1 MTDSGKA
8 PETGRRAARLRL
20 GDLLLAAGVLL
31 AAGLL
36 FCVLRACGT
45 TGAEAVVMQDG
56 REILRIRLSGEDAVY
71 PVTTDY
77 GRFCIKVRDGMVSV
91 SEAPCP
97 DQICVQPTPTAT
109 VGDSIICLPGRL
121 TVTVTD
127 GRGGVL
133 PAEADT

>member
-1 MTDSGKA
+1 M
-8 PETGRRAARLRL
+8 
-20 GDLLLAAGVLL
+20 AAGVLL

-56 REILRIRLSGEDAVY
+56 REILRISLSGEDAVY

-77 GRFCIKVRDGMVSV
+77 GRYCIKVRDGMVSV

-97 DQICVQPTPTAT
+97 DQICVQHTPTAT

>member
-8 PETGRRAARLRL
+8 PETERRAARLRL

-56 REILRIRLSGEDAVY
+56 REILRIRLSGEDADV
-71 PVTTDY
+71 PCDY
-77 GRFCIKVRDGMVSV
+77 GLRQVLYQGSGRHGLGFGG
-91 SEAPCP
+91 APARIRYAYIILRP
-97 DQICVQPTPTAT
+97 QLWETA
-109 VGDSIICLPGRL
+109 SSACQ
-121 TVTVTD
+121 
-127 GRGGVL
+127 
-133 PAEADT
+133 AD

>member
-8 PETGRRAARLRL
+8 PETERRAARLRL

-56 REILRIRLSGEDAVY
+56 REILRIRLSGEGAVY

-77 GRFCIKVRDGMVSV
+77 GRFGTSWSRFRRRPARIRYAYSILRPQLW
-91 SEAPCP
+91 E
-97 DQICVQPTPTAT
+97 TALFA
-109 VGDSIICLPGRL
+109 CQ
-121 TVTVTD
+121 
-127 GRGGVL
+127 
-133 PAEADT
+133 AD

>member
-8 PETGRRAARLRL
+8 PETERRAARLRL

-77 GRFCIKVRDGMVSV
+77 GRYRC
-91 SEAPCP
+91 
-97 DQICVQPTPTAT
+97 CV
-109 VGDSIICLPGRL
+109 L
-121 TVTVTD
+121 
-127 GRGGVL
+127 
-133 PAEADT
+133 

>member
-8 PETGRRAARLRL
+8 PETELRAARLRL

-56 REILRIRLSGEDAVY
+56 REILRISLSGEDAVY
-71 PVTTDY
+71 PVTTDTA
-77 GRFCIKVRDGMVSV
+77 GTVSRFG
-91 SEAPCP
+91 
-97 DQICVQPTPTAT
+97 TAWSRFRRRPARIRYAY
-109 VGDSIICLPGRL
+109 SILRPQLWETASSACQ
-121 TVTVTD
+121 
-127 GRGGVL
+127 
-133 PAEADT
+133 AD